1 MAMLSVVRYTPPS
14 WARAAFRTVPS
25 ERVRLTSACAERP
38 TPVFPMRNLPGLP
51 EGVEL
56 FVKRDDYTGV
66 ELSGNKVRKLEFI
79 FADAL
84 KMGADCVVTC
94 GGAQS
99 NHARATAI
107 AARMLGLE
115 PFLVLRLEE
124 PHVSEATAEAIAADP
139 PLVGNLLVDRLAG
152 AQLRFVTKSE
162 YSKHG
167 SESLIQ
173 GLCNELQSQG
183 RRPFA
188 VPVGG
193 SSGLGCWGY
202 LEAVAEMRK
211 QDVDES
217 LGITDVAFACGSGGT
232 AAGLALGNHL
242 SGWGVGV
249 HAYSVCDSPEYFH
262 DFIDKVALPEMSL
275 RPEAGVPPSR
285 QLLRVE
291 NVKNLGY
298 AVASDEELRFYALV
312 ARSTGLVLD
321 PCYTGKAFYRLYREL
336 QSCPEKFKGRRVL
349 YVHTGG
355 MLGTFHAASTGQFH
369 AALPPNESVRYSSI
383 PARL

>member
-262 DFIDKVALPEMSL
+262 DFIDTWFRLRLFFYEKACSWGAPSFLYFRIRIPKHTQLQPSQMLFEVAKPKDHWKNQQYS
-275 RPEAGVPPSR
+275 
-285 QLLRVE
+285 QL
-291 NVKNLGY
+291 
-298 AVASDEELRFYALV
+298 
-312 ARSTGLVLD
+312 
-321 PCYTGKAFYRLYREL
+321 
-336 QSCPEKFKGRRVL
+336 
-349 YVHTGG
+349 GG
-355 MLGTFHAASTGQFH
+355 HGWRHR
-369 AALPPNESVRYSSI
+369 N
-383 PARL
+383 